1 MMKSARKSSKNP
13 ARKPV
18 TKPAPSSLTESSAKA
33 ADKSADKA
41 GEPTDSFVPYPLF
54 PPFLLLGDHQGL
66 ERPINNDV
74 RARLG
79 TLDPALE
86 AFQTWRHGIS
96 FLAKQCQ
103 QPKFTP
109 RHYKIVCPV
118 LETIMHW
125 SWSVRHK
132 PLLAWDET
140 DARDFMHFVMRLPMS
155 WMSKTGGT
163 RYLLKTMTEFAVKP
177 INDNWRPIVRKRL
190 VDNSDLASAAKP
202 VKRSDVALGTVQHR
216 NMFLHCGRDFFEYLA
231 TLRTTTLMNPF
242 NTLKPGDFAARQV
255 KLRTIF
261 TPAQLTDLMSTATSM
276 AQSDEQWQ
284 PWLFVA
290 AVALYSDAPLRALG
304 SSSALK
310 LTFSNFKTDESG
322 SQKAGSRQPSP
333 EWFESPH
340 YPRLRYPLATQFDTY
355 FRRYARFR
363 HSQNLD
369 TSPQSLLLPLMDGT
383 GGYASHTMI
392 DLFGRFMTTVITR
405 LQHSPLA
412 ENAHWR
418 SCDHLPPGSSIT
430 FMELRKSAK
439 AAAWVSSAVRIA
451 ESHQDESVWP
461 DIGIRMHL
469 PASQWLREHAGGRS
483 P

>member
-1 MMKSARKSSKNP
+1 MTKSARTVIKNP
-13 ARKPV
+13 ARKPHA
-18 TKPAPSSLTESSAKA
+18 KPKPSPPPESLAKE
-33 ADKSADKA
+33 A
-41 GEPTDSFVPYPLF
+41 GSTDSFVPYPLF
-54 PPFLLLGDHQGL
+54 PPFVLLHDHEGL

-79 TLDPALE
+79 ILNPTLE
-86 AFQTWRHGIS
+86 AFQTWRHGIN

-109 RHYKIVCPV
+109 RHYKILCPV

-125 SWSVRHK
+125 SWSIRHN
-132 PLLAWDET
+132 PLLEWEET
-140 DARDFMHFVMRLPMS
+140 DAREFMHFVMRLPMS
-155 WMSKTGGT
+155 WISKTGGT
-163 RYLLKTMTEFAVKP
+163 RYLLKTKTEFAVKP
-177 INDNWRPIVRKRL
+177 INDNWRPIIRKQL
-190 VDNSDLASAAKP
+190 ADNSASMSASKP
-202 VKRSDVALGTVQHR
+202 GKGSNFALGTEQHR
-216 NMFLHCGRDFFEYLA
+216 NMFLRGGRDFFAYLA
-231 TLRTTTLMNPF
+231 TLRTTTPMNPF
-242 NTLKPGDFAARQV
+242 DTLKPGDFAVRQV
-255 KLRTIF
+255 KLRKIF
-261 TPAQLTDLMSTATSM
+261 TPAQLTDLMSTATSL

-290 AVALYSDAPLRALG
+290 AVAIYSDVPLRALG

-310 LTFSNFKTDESG
+310 LTFSKFKTDESG
-322 SQKAGSRQPSP
+322 SQKAGSRQTSP

-392 DLFGRFMTTVITR
+392 DLFGRFMTTVIAR
-405 LQHSPLA
+405 LQYSPLA

-418 SCDHLPPGSSIT
+418 GCDHLQPGSSIT
-430 FMELRKSAK
+430 FLELRKSAK
-439 AAAWVSSAVRIA
+439 AAAWVSSAVSIA

-483 P
+483 L